1 MNSVSQQPVV
11 PLAEPWLPSD
21 CAEAVKRQVETTFVG
36 PGTVAHQLATKLAEL
51 CGTRAAVTVA
61 SGTVALSIAAKVLG
75 LRHGDEV
82 VVPSYGVI
90 SVINGFASI
99 GLQPRL
105 AEIDRRT
112 GCIDPEKLKEA
123 ITPRTKAV
131 CYIDFCASIGPDLDA
146 VTDICRQR
154 GIPLIEDAAWALG
167 RVSAGRRGGGIG
179 TIATLSFSVPKL
191 ITTGQGGAVLANSDA
206 HRDAAACLVDH
217 GDLDW
222 RRTNLNRGIGSN
234 LRLSDLAAAL
244 GLAQCNRLAERIDR
258 KRRAFAVVS
267 EILGDRLFRGADGD
281 FPFQNIVFVEQA
293 DDVVAGLK
301 AQGVLAARQ
310 YRALYQHPPY
320 SGLRDRD
327 FPAAEFWTDH
337 AVYLPFG
344 VAMTESD
351 ADRVGRA
358 VASLNC
364 RFLDWR

>member
-1 MNSVSQQPVV
+1 MNQAVI
-11 PLAEPWLPSD
+11 PLAEPWLPPD

-36 PGTVAHQLATKLAEL
+36 PGAVAQSFATKLAET

-75 LRHGDEV
+75 LQHGDEV

-112 GCIDPEKLKEA
+112 GCIDPEKLSDA

-131 CYIDFCASIGPDLDA
+131 CYIDFCASIGSDLDA
-146 VTDICRQR
+146 VFEVCRER

-167 RVSAGRRGGGIG
+167 RGSAGKRGGGTG

-206 HRDAAACLVDH
+206 HRDAAVRLADH

-234 LRLSDLAAAL
+234 LRLSDLSASL
-244 GLAQCNRLAERIDR
+244 GLAQCNKLAERMNR
-258 KRRAFAVVS
+258 KRRAFTILS
-267 EILGDRLFRGADGD
+267 EILGDRLFRAADGD
-281 FPFQNIVFVEQA
+281 FPFQNIVFVEQP
-293 DDVVAGLK
+293 DDVVAKLRTF
-301 AQGVLAARQ
+301 GVLAARQ

-320 SGLRDRD
+320 CGLRDRS
-327 FPAAEFWTDH
+327 FPAAEFWTDC

-344 VAMTESD
+344 VAMTEDD
-351 ADRVGRA
+351 AARVGSA